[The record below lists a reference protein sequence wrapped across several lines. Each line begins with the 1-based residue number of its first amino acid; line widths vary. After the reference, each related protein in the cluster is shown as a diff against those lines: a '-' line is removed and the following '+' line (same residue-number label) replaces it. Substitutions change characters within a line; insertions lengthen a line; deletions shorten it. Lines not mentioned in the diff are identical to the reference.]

1 MIAIKRAYE
10 PLSRDDGT
18 RILVDRLWPRGLKK
32 EQLHVEKWL
41 RELGP
46 SNELRRFFGHD
57 PQRWQEFRRR
67 YRAELKRPQVK
78 PLLDELLEVARDGKL
93 TLVYS
98 AKDEA
103 HNQAVVI
110 KEILEER
117 L

>member
-67 YRAELKRPQVK
+67 YRAELKWPQVK